1 MPRALCFCFAIV
13 AAFQLPA
20 AAAPVENIPIPRSVV
35 ALADRLGV
43 DLAHNRA
50 NFLSEIAR
58 LLYTNADTKPPVL
71 TGPRVNDSADTQSI
85 IVPIPLP
92 AAVWSRAI
100 FRRAV
105 TPDQLV
111 VSILSDRRA
120 TLIGRGLAGLD
131 DETLE
136 YFADHP
142 QLLTFLYERAA
153 APFAAFGDDLRIH
166 QGRVVPPGG
175 DRAIPL
181 WEAAIRAP
189 VTAPDTFVRLLYG
202 ENDGRFAYL
211 YDVIDAAPPGS
222 VSFALGFWL
231 ADEHQR
237 IQRFRVLATACLNG
251 YREWRPTD
259 HPFSRPLG
267 DLAQLL
273 LRIRTDESGVPVAP
287 ASRSFWAAAFDV
299 DAGASGS
306 AEAPL
311 PGGADGP
318 VDAAW
323 IVSVTADL
331 DMYSRNDRLDQFAFG
346 QRVFQ
351 STTDAQAA
359 AALRL
364 FRNHRMLMVT
374 LERMGI
380 RSPATYMAAL
390 HSASAVGTAG
400 SNRRFWVLGQ
410 FQGSLALVARMRA
423 ADTLTM
429 AAATSLVQS
438 LAAVSLQDG
447 EYDGGMAF
455 WIRSEL
461 AKALPR
467 EGTWEGRVIAA
478 MAGPS
483 NEATDPRLY
492 WEGQHYRLDLAG
504 AERQRLEVVR
514 RKQAGHTLDL
524 ALAIDDLGRTL
535 RSSGLTVD
543 AAQRAAVTAKTIA
556 DESAARLRPPSVN
569 LLAPAVDPPRDG
581 FEWLND
587 AASELSKIT
596 KATDLRRAAR
606 IGSSLNQLGDIV
618 LGDALVSFAYAA
630 DIGDPD
636 GAALLAGNVALR
648 HDFGFARKDSDSRT
662 RMPWLPPRQ
671 DFQPGVP
678 WHVAGSLLGLDV
690 ALAPMN
696 LRRMTLDGIADA
708 PKLSSVER
716 EALAVSVN
724 LVETQRLKDA
734 DRDAIA
740 LAIGRGRERV
750 NAMIAGGEPFDRM
763 AEALGFDGWRR
774 RALRWSLQHE
784 PDTVPLRFSLVELLE
799 LGGGAKSADL
809 DAWGTSAIN
818 SDGCTCTKLPSIRA
832 WRLLDG
838 RPQFPMMAATMGD
851 FNLALAMM
859 LREMDLP
866 SLLAKPILAVAMQD
880 FIDESSP
887 ANNNDWWSLSR
898 EAQALRRQRV
908 EDYVAIAAAVDGPLI
923 PDETA
928 AAERP

>member
-20 AAAPVENIPIPRSVV
+20 AAAAVEDIPIPPSVA
-35 ALADRLGV
+35 ALADRVGV

-58 LLYTNADTKPPVL
+58 LLYTNADAKPPAL
-71 TGPRVNDSADTQSI
+71 IGPRVNESTSAQSI

-100 FRRAV
+100 FRHAV
-105 TPDQLV
+105 PLDQLL

-136 YFADHP
+136 YLAQHP
-142 QLLTFLYERAA
+142 QLLEFLYERAA
-153 APFAAFGDDLRIH
+153 GPFAAFGDDLRIH

-175 DRAIPL
+175 ERAIPL
-181 WEAAIRAP
+181 WEAALRAP
-189 VTAPDTFVRLLYG
+189 VTAPETFVRLLYG
-202 ENDGRFAYL
+202 EYDGRLAYL
-211 YDVIDAAPPGS
+211 YDVIDGAPPAS
-222 VSFALGFWL
+222 AAFALGFWL
-231 ADEHQR
+231 PDENQR
-237 IQRFRVLATACLNG
+237 VQRFRVLSTACLNG

-273 LRIRTDESGVPVAP
+273 LRIRTDDSGAPVAP
-287 ASRSFWAAAFDV
+287 ASRSFWASAFDV

-311 PGGADGP
+311 PGGAEGP
-318 VDAAW
+318 IDAAW
-323 IVSVTADL
+323 MVSVTADL

-351 STTDAQAA
+351 GTTDPPAA

-364 FRNHRMLMVT
+364 FRNHRMLMIT

-380 RSPATYMAAL
+380 RSAATYLAAL
-390 HSASAVGTAG
+390 HSASAVGAVG
-400 SNRRFWVLGQ
+400 ANRRFWAFGQ
-410 FQGSLALVARMRA
+410 FQGSLALIARMRA
-423 ADTLTM
+423 ADTLTS
-429 AAATSLVQS
+429 AAANSLVQS
-438 LAAVSLQDG
+438 LAAVPLQDG
-447 EYDGGMAF
+447 EYDGGIAS

-461 AKALPR
+461 AKTLPR
-467 EGTWEGRVIAA
+467 ESTWEARVIAA

-483 NEATDPRLY
+483 NEAADPRLY
-492 WEGQHYRLDLAG
+492 WEGQHYRVDLAG

-524 ALAIDDLGRTL
+524 AFAIDDLARTL
-535 RSSGLTVD
+535 KTSGLTVD
-543 AAQRAAVTAKTIA
+543 SVQRAAINAKAIV
-556 DESAARLRPPSVN
+556 DESAARLRLPSVN
-569 LLAPAVDPPRDG
+569 LSPPSVDPPRDG
-581 FEWLND
+581 FEWLNE
-587 AASELSKIT
+587 AATELSKIT
-596 KATDLRRAAR
+596 KAGDLRRAAR
-606 IGSSLNQLGDIV
+606 IGSSLNQLADIV

-648 HDFGFARKDSDSRT
+648 HDFGFGRKDGDTRA
-662 RMPWLPPRQ
+662 RMPWLAPRQ

-708 PKLSSVER
+708 PRLSSVER

-740 LAIGRGRERV
+740 LAIGRGRARV
-750 NAMIAGGEPFDRM
+750 KGLLDGGEPFDRM

-784 PDTVPLRFSLVELLE
+784 PDTVPQRFSLVELLE
-799 LGGGAKSADL
+799 LGGGAKGADL
-809 DAWGTSAIN
+809 DAWGTSAIY

-838 RPQFPMMAATMGD
+838 RPQFGMMAATMGD

-880 FIDESSP
+880 FIDESNP
-887 ANNNDWWSLSR
+887 ANTNDWWSLSR

-908 EDYVAIAAAVDGPLI
+908 EDYVAVAAAVDGPLV
-923 PDETA
+923 PDDA
-928 AAERP
+928 AVAERP